1 MTSTCATQPTWID
14 ASRAGRVGLEHGM
27 REWVHAQF
35 NGSAE
40 VLYWLTPKA
49 AHTLIGRLLRKPPW
63 RVLQHGDGHDGTDGS
78 PWMGVYPNRSVTMRA
93 VETDLQNI
101 LRRRPLE
108 FTFVREPLGHLI
120 SSAGQLHWCLRK
132 SQCHGQDRLID
143 NYDGPPGAKYIDE
156 MRSEWN
162 RSCTQELRQGST
174 PSGPDR
180 VLELMTM
187 AAGNKKL
194 PCNKTPFQCQPW
206 NESRY
211 PPRTS
216 GNTGWPMQKGCT
228 RATCLT
234 GYSYELVN
242 RCARHMWPQSSGY
255 GFDPARGP
263 TRLHFVGRVEQFQH
277 DWARLLTRL
286 GDREHTAFNR
296 LKIRHVNYRPIVHEL
311 APSSPGRRRLERN
324 PLVARWLA
332 ADRACGFGAPS

>member
-1 MTSTCATQPTWID
+1 
-14 ASRAGRVGLEHGM
+14 
-27 REWVHAQF
+27 
-35 NGSAE
+35 
-40 VLYWLTPKA
+40 
-49 AHTLIGRLLRKPPW
+49 
-63 RVLQHGDGHDGTDGS
+63 
-78 PWMGVYPNRSVTMRA
+78 
-93 VETDLQNI
+93 
-101 LRRRPLE
+101 
-108 FTFVREPLGHLI
+108 
-120 SSAGQLHWCLRK
+120 
-132 SQCHGQDRLID
+132 
-143 NYDGPPGAKYIDE
+143 
-156 MRSEWN
+156 
-162 RSCTQELRQGST
+162 
-174 PSGPDR
+174 
-180 VLELMTM
+180 MTM

-296 LKIRHVNYRPIVHEL
+296 LKIRHVNYRPVVHEL
-311 APSSPGRRRLERN
+311 APSTQQPWPASAGAQPAGSE
-324 PLVARWLA
+324 VARSGPRVWVWRSLL
-332 ADRACGFGAPS
+332 GAWY